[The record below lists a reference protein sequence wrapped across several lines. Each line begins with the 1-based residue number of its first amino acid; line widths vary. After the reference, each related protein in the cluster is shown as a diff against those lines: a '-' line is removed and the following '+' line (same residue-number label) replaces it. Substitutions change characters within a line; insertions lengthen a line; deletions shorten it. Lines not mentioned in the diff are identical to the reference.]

1 MRNRYSMPG
10 NALGQLPQ
18 ARFQRGPIVGQM
30 LPEVEGDYINPYTA
44 AQYSFNAGLVATRIV
59 AANMRRTYLLLQNL
73 EAAGGNPIY
82 VGVGVEPTIA
92 NGFLIAP
99 DGGFIEFIGGA
110 GGGGYCPR
118 SDIYVISTGPA
129 IGVALEGGMIPREQL
144 EKG

>member
-1 MRNRYSMPG
+1 MRYRTPPPG

-18 ARFQRGPIVGQM
+18 NRFQRGPIVGQM
-30 LPEVEGDYINPYTA
+30 LPEVEGDYVNPYTS
-44 AQYSFNAGLVATRIV
+44 AQFSFNAGLVATRIV
-59 AANMRRTYLLLQNL
+59 AANMRRTYLLVQNL

-82 VGVGVEPTIA
+82 VGIGVEPTIA

-118 SDIYVISTGPA
+118 SDIYVISTGAA

-144 EKG
+144 ERG

>member
-1 MRNRYSMPG
+1 MRNRNTYPG

-18 ARFQRGPIVGQM
+18 TRFQRGPIVGQM
-30 LPEVEGDYINPYTA
+30 LPEVEGDYVNPYTS

-59 AANMRRTYLLLQNL
+59 AANMRRTYLLVQNL

-92 NGFLIAP
+92 SGFLIAP

-110 GGGGYCPR
+110 NGGGYCPR
-118 SDIYVISTGPA
+118 QDIFVISIGAA
-129 IGVALEGGMIPREQL
+129 IGVVLEGGMIPREQL
-144 EKG
+144 ERG